1 MNRENNIESSIE
13 KGKKPRKRLIV
24 LSSPSGGGKSTLAKH
39 LMSLYPYLMFSV
51 SATTRKQREGEV
63 DEKDY
68 YFLSR
73 NDFLQKI
80 ADEELVEYEE
90 IFGNIYGTLKSEIRR
105 VLNANDSMLF
115 DVDVKGALSLKKHFP
130 EDTLLIFIYPPSLE
144 ELERRLVSRS
154 TETTEE
160 INNRLLR
167 AEEEMGFKDEFDE
180 LVENDNLQHAFE
192 TIEKVTKK
200 YKI

>member
-1 MNRENNIESSIE
+1 VNKETNT
-13 KGKKPRKRLIV
+13 KPRKRLIV

-39 LMSLYPYLMFSV
+39 LMKLYPHLMFSV

-63 DEKDY
+63 DKEDY

-73 NDFLQKI
+73 KEFLKKI
-80 ADEELVEYEE
+80 CDEELVEYEE
-90 IFGNIYGTLKSEIRR
+90 IFGNIYGTLKSEIKR
-105 VLNANDSMLF
+105 VLKVGDSMLF

-130 EDTLLIFIYPPSLE
+130 DDTLLIFIYPPSLE

-154 TETTEE
+154 TETKEE

-167 AEEEMGFKDEFDE
+167 AEEEMGFKGEFDE

-192 TIEKVTKK
+192 TIKKVTKK
-200 YKI
+200 YQI